1 MTDLTPE
8 QAREALDV
16 VGRAR
21 ADVSHEVGL
30 PRWYWWAMAAGWV
43 VLGIIGAFGPAWLT
57 TVATIAFGAGHAAVA
72 SRILDGRRRTRG
84 LQVSR
89 AVADRRVPIAVI
101 LMLLALVALTVVAA
115 LVLDADGARHPELWS
130 AVLVAAVIGFGGP
143 EMLKT
148 MRRWMRA

>member
-21 ADVSHEVGL
+21 ADVAHEVGL

-43 VLGIIGAFGPAWLT
+43 VLGVIGAVGPAWLT
-57 TVATIAFGAGHAAVA
+57 TVATIGFGAGHAAVA
-72 SRILDGRRRTRG
+72 SRILDGRHRTRG

-101 LMLLALVALTVVAA
+101 LMLVALVVLTVVAA
-115 LVLDADGARHPELWS
+115 LALNADGARHPELWS
-130 AVLVAAVIGFGGP
+130 AVIVAAAIGFGGP
-143 EMLKT
+143 GMLRT
-148 MRRWMRA
+148 VRRWMKA